1 MSIAMIISTTV
12 QPGKR
17 EEVHAL
23 WLERL
28 APLAEMNETQATVVW
43 CDDHADQ
50 DVFHLFEI
58 YADEQAF
65 GLNAQSQEFADYMT
79 AVMPLLAGEP
89 VVKTA
94 NPRWIKGAA

>member
-17 EEVHAL
+17 DEVHDL
-23 WLERL
+23 WVERL
-28 APLAEMNETQATVVW
+28 APLAESNESQSTVVW
-43 CDDHADQ
+43 CDDHADE

-58 YADEQAF
+58 YTDEQAF
-65 GLNAQSQEFADYMT
+65 GANAQSPEFAEYMT

-89 VVKTA
+89 VVRTA
-94 NPRWIKGAA
+94 NPRWAK